1 VYAVGL
7 GASKKLALRRAG
19 DVEASQTPLATPNT
33 RGSGPLRRIRTG
45 VICSG
50 QANLRARG
58 LFERYKTLLDPGLRR
73 TILAAVPGGWSPVEV
88 AMGHVAACQDL
99 GISREDA
106 FESGAMVGEHLN
118 GVVVETMARLAV
130 GVGATPWT
138 VLGVYGRL
146 FRRLVDG
153 SSFTVERS
161 SPNEARIELED
172 MPLCGFSFFRDA
184 FRGSHHAALRRFATE
199 IRVDEIQ
206 GSAHSDGVA
215 IRISW
220 E

>member
-1 VYAVGL
+1 M
-7 GASKKLALRRAG
+7 
-19 DVEASQTPLATPNT
+19 
-33 RGSGPLRRIRTG
+33 RTG

-58 LFERYKTLLDPGLRR
+58 LFERYKTLLDPGLRG
-73 TILAAVPGGWSPVEV
+73 TILAAVPGGWSPVDV

-99 GISREDA
+99 GISSNDA

-118 GVVVETMARLAV
+118 GFVVDTMARLAV

-146 FRRLVDG
+146 YRRLIDG
-153 SSFTVERS
+153 SNFTVERPG
-161 SPNEARIELED
+161 PNEARIELSD

-199 IRVDEIQ
+199 IRVDEIA
-206 GSAHSDGVA
+206 GSPHPDGFA

-220 E
+220 A